1 MTFLRNNTI
10 IDLSNNNL
18 IIFIS
23 NFGLKEWG
31 VFMKELLLKRK
42 SRFSLYILAC
52 FIPVLD
58 DTLLNLAISLVIG
71 SIQVGTMEN
80 LTKVGLISA
89 GIVIIGSIMY
99 VVSRFM
105 RISFMRDTLLDVR
118 LLAFDKILN
127 SSYKNFSKKSKDSYI
142 SNLINDINIFESNF
156 FLQLINVIYRGGVY
170 IVSLTIIGFLDINF
184 AMVAFGVSILLF
196 FISKSFE
203 KRTVKLQEEVS
214 ERNEDFAVD
223 MSNTFNGLEIL
234 KLNSIED
241 RFLSKALK
249 SVTGLE
255 RKKFG
260 FNIYT
265 DSQRRIMEFLG
276 FGFLIGSLIYLSTL
290 IDKGMSLTKITYMV
304 QLSNGCIWNITGI
317 LPLFNQLKSSAKI
330 YDKITKNTEGDS
342 NLVQKE
348 KDFIFE
354 KEIKVENLSFEYEGK
369 EIFKDVSFKIEKGK
383 KYLLKGPSGAGKSTL
398 IKLLSMIYDDYN
410 GNIMVDGVD
419 YKDIKESNLNNKVS
433 FIYQDVF
440 LFEDTIYNNIALY
453 KSYDEGQISE
463 AIGRA
468 GLDGLIQKKENG
480 VQEMLMENGKN
491 LSGGERQ
498 RISIARAI
506 VKDCEILFVDEG
518 TSSLDEELGRKV
530 EDTILSLDCTV
541 IAISHRYYEGITEK
555 YDSVIEIKNNQI
567 NEYDSKEYFMEV
579 AI

>member
-1 MTFLRNNTI
+1 
-10 IDLSNNNL
+10 
-18 IIFIS
+18 
-23 NFGLKEWG
+23 
-31 VFMKELLLKRK
+31 MKELLLKRK
-42 SRFSLYILAC
+42 SRFILYILAC

-58 DTLLNLAISLVIG
+58 NTLVNLAMSMVIG

-80 LTKVGLISA
+80 FIRVCLISLGVTILGA
-89 GIVIIGSIMY
+89 IMY
-99 VVSRFM
+99 IISRFM

-127 SSYKNFSKKSKDSYI
+127 SSYKEFSKKSKDSYI

-156 FLQLINVIYRGGVY
+156 FLQLINVIFRGGVY
-170 IVSLTIIGFLDINF
+170 VVSLTIIAFLDIKF
-184 AMVAFGVSILLF
+184 AIGAFIISIILF
-196 FISKSFE
+196 FISNSFE
-203 KRTVKLQEEVS
+203 KKTVKLQEEVS
-214 ERNEDFAVD
+214 EYNENFAVD

-241 RFLSKALK
+241 QFLSKALK
-249 SVTGLE
+249 SITGLE
-255 RKKFG
+255 RKKFE

-265 DSQRRIMEFLG
+265 DGQRRIMEFLG
-276 FGFLIGSLIYLSTL
+276 FGFLIGSIVYLSTL
-290 IDKGMSLTKITYMV
+290 IGKGVSLTKITYMV
-304 QLSNGCIWNITGI
+304 QLSNGCIWNITSI

-330 YDKITKNTEGDS
+330 YDKITKSNGEDS
-342 NLVQKE
+342 VYIQKE
-348 KDFIFE
+348 KDFIF
-354 KEIKVENLSFEYEGK
+354 KDEIEVKNLYFEYDGK
-369 EIFKDVSFKIEKGK
+369 EIFRNVSFKVEKGK
-383 KYLLKGPSGAGKSTL
+383 KYLLKGASGAGKSTL
-398 IKLLSMIYDDYN
+398 IKLLSMIYDDYK
-410 GNIMVDGVD
+410 GEITVDGID
-419 YKDIKESNLNNKVS
+419 YRDIKESSLNDKVS

-453 KSYDEGQISE
+453 KPYNEEKVKDS
-463 AIGRA
+463 ANKA
-468 GLDGLIQKKENG
+468 GLDGLLQKKENG
-480 VQEMLMENGKN
+480 INKMLMENGKN

-555 YDSVIEIKNNQI
+555 YDYVLEIKNNQV
-567 NEYDSKEYFMEV
+567 NQYDSNEYFMEV